1 MQTIKLEF
9 RIGNAMRV
17 WLCAALLLGGSEM
30 SPALAALTDISDV
43 PITGSSSTVV
53 KPNIMLVMDT
63 SGSMGWGHM
72 PDEVESVTG
81 VGSVGYKSSQCNVL
95 YYNPTTKYLLPKDAT
110 GTAFPIPSFTAAP
123 VDAFDTT
130 SSTTIDL
137 SSSFRAYQTAT
148 LRTSGYN
155 DTPQPAY
162 YYVYTGS
169 QSPVYSASPCT
180 DVDTG
185 VTKPAIGGG
194 TWTRVVV
201 SATSGTN
208 STIGPD
214 ERTNFAIWY
223 AYYRTRIAMVK
234 SAVSLAFQFSPA
246 TTANYRLGFIT
257 VQPKTLPTD
266 PAIDSTKYV
275 PMSDFNS
282 TQRDLW
288 FTKIFAQKP
297 GGASPAREALARAG
311 RYYAG
316 KHDGINTGMDDDPV
330 QYSCQQNFTIMTTD
344 GYWNAQTESQLTYPY
359 IGGAVQMDGKTLVGN
374 QDHYLTDYVTQPTGL
389 TPRPIWEGSATGT
402 RTITDNQ
409 LLFTA
414 APCTRYNISTSQ
426 VRSSTTQNLQSN
438 VQNLQSTVQNLK
450 STVQKLQS
458 TSQNLQ
464 STSQMTQYTTQA
476 LQSTTQ
482 KLKSTV
488 QNLQS
493 TSQTLQQ
500 TQQLQRSTVQNLKST
515 VQNLKSTT
523 QNLQSTVQNLQST
536 SQKLQST
543 VQNLKSTTQNLQSTS
558 QMTQYTTQ
566 SLQSTTQN
574 LQSTT
579 QNLQSTTQNLQSTS
593 QILSCNA
600 ATELCT
606 PVASCTSGG
615 NISCS
620 TQTSGPTPVASC
632 TPSGASAGNNYTST
646 TCSTNSTTNVHVASC
661 TPVAASA
668 VNNWTTTSCPA
679 PIVTTNVPVASC
691 TASGATSGN
700 NYTITTCS
708 TNNTSSVPVASCT
721 ASAATSG
728 NNWTTTTCGN
738 NTSATVAV
746 SSCSPVAASSANSYT
761 ATVCVPVTTTNVPV
775 ASCTAQTAASGN
787 SWTTITCPAPVVTTN
802 VPVASCTAAAA
813 SSSNSYT
820 TTTCPAPITTTNV
833 PVASCTAAAASSS
846 NNYTTT
852 TCPAPITTTNVPVA
866 SCTAQTAASGNNW
879 VTITCGNSNTTNVPV
894 ATCTPQTASS
904 ANSWTTITCPA
915 PVVTT
920 NVPVA
925 SCTAAAASSSNSYTT
940 TTCPAPITTTNVPV
954 ASCTAAAASSS
965 NSYTTTTCPAP
976 NTTGPSNVSTCTAA
990 TASSSNNYTTTTC
1003 SWLTTNSAAVSTC
1016 TPVGVNGSGVQV
1028 VCTSNNTTNVPVASC
1043 TAAAASSSNNWTT
1056 TTCPTPNT
1064 TTNVPVASCTAAA
1077 ASSSNSYTTTTCP
1090 APITTTNVPVA
1101 SCTAAAASSSNSYT
1115 TTTCPTPNTSATVA
1129 VSSCSPVAA
1138 SSANSYTATVCVPVT
1153 TTNVPVASCTA
1164 QTAASGNS
1172 WTTITCPAPVVTT
1185 NVPVASCTAA
1195 AASSSNSYTTT
1206 TCPAP
1211 ITTTNVPVA
1220 SCTAAAASSS
1230 NNYTTTTCP
1239 APITTTNVP
1248 VASCT
1253 AQTAASGNNWVTIT
1267 CGNSNTTNVPV
1278 ATCTPQTAS
1287 SANSWN
1293 TITCSNNNTSNV
1305 LVASC
1310 NASGPSSGN
1319 GYTTTI
1325 CTTSTLTGPTLT
1337 DTCTPVTASAS
1348 NAYTATNCQSV
1359 SGQKIVYSTQT
1370 TVNNTLMSGGL
1381 PVGLPSIS
1389 TTTSGAS
1396 DLQTNTCYTGTVGD
1410 NLPTL
1415 PGTQEAGL
1423 PVSGFSASAVGPT
1436 NWDPTC
1442 TGWPCTITTPSND
1455 GSVNSLADVAQ
1466 YYYVND
1472 LRPASDWPSNIA
1484 QDDVS
1489 AVGTPPEGDFVKWQH
1504 MVTFTMALGY
1514 SGTLN
1519 YRPDYLTATTGD
1531 FADIRCT
1538 TWNPPT
1544 TNPLTGVTTKTCAAS
1559 KPWPEWPDPSID
1571 YTNANNWN
1579 DPKSIDDFWHTAVN
1593 GRGQYFSAGSPLAVV
1608 SGMTQALSGISAQL
1622 GTGSAV
1628 GVSTLQP
1635 VVGDNYL
1642 FLASYKTSEWV
1653 GNVQELTV
1661 DPNTG
1666 AINTTPNW
1674 SAQPILDTQTT
1685 TNCDYR
1691 NIYLIRQ
1698 GAPNNLTP
1706 FTWNTSA
1713 CDATGT
1719 PLAAVTSLNAA
1730 EQANF
1735 NATVVHQL
1743 SQYTSP
1749 SGVAAAA
1756 QAAAAVGANLV
1767 NFLRGQ
1773 RGLEGYDPTDT
1784 TYSTSHLYRSRT
1796 HVLGDIVDGSPT
1808 YVRAP
1813 YAMYQDGVTPSYS
1826 SFQAAYA
1833 NRIPMLYVPA
1843 NDGMLHAFYVGTS
1856 ASDPLAGKEAW
1867 AIIPST
1873 VLPNL
1878 YELAD
1883 AAYSS
1888 AHRYFVDGT
1897 VSVGDAFDQN
1907 GVVLGGGLRSWRTI
1921 VVGGFNKGG
1930 QGYYAVDVTD
1940 PTTPRALWEFKS
1952 TGAGC
1957 GVVGAN
1963 CDQNLGYSFGQPSIT
1978 KLMNGQWVVIVTS
1991 GYNNVPP
1998 LAPNGDGHGY
2008 LYVLDAFTGQIISKI
2023 DTGVGSTTTP
2033 SGLAQASSFVS
2044 DAAHDNTTLRVY
2056 GGDLLGNV
2064 WRFNINAPTP
2074 TATLIGT
2081 AVDNLGVAQPISTAP
2096 ELGLKGGF
2104 PIVLVGT
2111 GLLLGPSDLS
2121 NVQLQSVYGIVDP
2134 LTVPSPGLPIYNALR
2149 TSLAHDSMS
2158 IDSSGNRTTFCDA
2171 NCNSLYGW
2179 LLDLPSLG
2187 ASAGERVNVNM
2198 QLVLGTL
2205 TFLTNQPSN
2214 SACSS
2219 GGYSFDNYVNYA
2231 NGLPV
2236 KVASLVNGNVVIN
2249 TLTGYLNSN
2258 SLVTGLAT
2266 LTAGTGG
2273 STGTGGLGGTSTSGN
2288 SCTGSNCT
2296 IGIGGA
2302 CNAGTDCI
2310 NGVCTGP
2317 NCSMSQF
2324 TCALA
2329 TGVNG
2334 IVTCNGIPVVPLVP
2348 DGKRVSWH
2356 EIVQ

>member
-500 TQQLQRSTVQNLKST
+500 TQQLQRSTVQNLTST

-738 NTSATVAV
+738 
-746 SSCSPVAASSANSYT
+746 
-761 ATVCVPVTTTNVPV
+761 
-775 ASCTAQTAASGN
+775 
-787 SWTTITCPAPVVTTN
+787 
-802 VPVASCTAAAA
+802 
-813 SSSNSYT
+813 
-820 TTTCPAPITTTNV
+820 
-833 PVASCTAAAASSS
+833 
-846 NNYTTT
+846 
-852 TCPAPITTTNVPVA
+852 
-866 SCTAQTAASGNNW
+866 
-879 VTITCGNSNTTNVPV
+879 
-894 ATCTPQTASS
+894 
-904 ANSWTTITCPA
+904 
-915 PVVTT
+915 
-920 NVPVA
+920 
-925 SCTAAAASSSNSYTT
+925 
-940 TTCPAPITTTNVPV
+940 
-954 ASCTAAAASSS
+954 
-965 NSYTTTTCPAP
+965 
-976 NTTGPSNVSTCTAA
+976 
-990 TASSSNNYTTTTC
+990 
-1003 SWLTTNSAAVSTC
+1003 
-1016 TPVGVNGSGVQV
+1016 
-1028 VCTSNNTTNVPVASC
+1028 
-1043 TAAAASSSNNWTT
+1043 
-1056 TTCPTPNT
+1056 
-1064 TTNVPVASCTAAA
+1064 
-1077 ASSSNSYTTTTCP
+1077 
-1090 APITTTNVPVA
+1090 
-1101 SCTAAAASSSNSYT
+1101 
-1115 TTTCPTPNTSATVA
+1115 NTSATVA